1 MELITNW
8 FRRHFSNPQVVFL
21 ALFLGILFLI
31 VVVMG
36 KMVAPILIAIVIAYL
51 LEGLVRALE
60 SRGVP
65 RLLAVVAV
73 VVAFLVF
80 VVLVLFGLVPL
91 VSTQS
96 TQLVQQI
103 PLMLMKGQTALQQLP
118 DNYPDIISIEQV
130 AEMVSAVRME
140 ITSLGQRALSL
151 SISSVVGALTILV
164 YLVIVPI
171 LIFFFLKDK
180 RIIVAWIGRFVPS
193 ESQFAEQVWVDVDRQ
208 IGNYVRGKFW
218 EIIIV
223 WLVCVV
229 VFSFLGLDYAMLLA
243 VCVGLSVLIPYVGAA
258 VVTVPVVLVAWFQW
272 GWSGDLMW
280 VVIAYLIIQLLDGNV
295 LVPLLF
301 SEVTDL
307 HPVAIITAVLIF
319 GGIWGVLGVFFSI
332 PLATV
337 VQAILS
343 AWPVVDKPLTNTSAK
358 L

>member
-1 MELITNW
+1 M
-8 FRRHFSNPQVVFL
+8 R
-21 ALFLGILFLI
+21 
-31 VVVMG
+31 
-36 KMVAPILIAIVIAYL
+36 
-51 LEGLVRALE
+51 
-60 SRGVP
+60 
-65 RLLAVVAV
+65 
-73 VVAFLVF
+73 
-80 VVLVLFGLVPL
+80 
-91 VSTQS
+91 
-96 TQLVQQI
+96 
-103 PLMLMKGQTALQQLP
+103 
-118 DNYPDIISIEQV
+118 
-130 AEMVSAVRME
+130 SA
-140 ITSLGQRALSL
+140 
-151 SISSVVGALTILV
+151 ISSVVGALTILV

-180 RIIVAWIGRFVPS
+180 RIIVAWVSRFVPS

-343 AWPVVDKPLTNTSAK
+343 AWPVVDKSPTNTSAE

>member
-1 MELITNW
+1 
-8 FRRHFSNPQVVFL
+8 
-21 ALFLGILFLI
+21 
-31 VVVMG
+31 
-36 KMVAPILIAIVIAYL
+36 
-51 LEGLVRALE
+51 
-60 SRGVP
+60 
-65 RLLAVVAV
+65 
-73 VVAFLVF
+73 
-80 VVLVLFGLVPL
+80 
-91 VSTQS
+91 
-96 TQLVQQI
+96 
-103 PLMLMKGQTALQQLP
+103 LQQLP

-140 ITSLGQRALSL
+140 ITSLGQRALSI

-180 RIIVAWIGRFVPS
+180 KIIVAWIRRFVPS

-229 VFSFLGLDYAMLLA
+229 VFSVLGLDYAMLLA

-280 VVIAYLIIQLLDGNV
+280 VVIAYLIIQMLDGNV

-301 SEVTDL
+301 SEVTNL
-307 HPVAIITAVLIF
+307 HPIAIIAAVLIF

-343 AWPVVDKPLTNTSAK
+343 SWPVVDKSLKNTSA
-358 L
+358 

>member
-1 MELITNW
+1 
-8 FRRHFSNPQVVFL
+8 
-21 ALFLGILFLI
+21 
-31 VVVMG
+31 
-36 KMVAPILIAIVIAYL
+36 
-51 LEGLVRALE
+51 
-60 SRGVP
+60 
-65 RLLAVVAV
+65 
-73 VVAFLVF
+73 
-80 VVLVLFGLVPL
+80 
-91 VSTQS
+91 
-96 TQLVQQI
+96 
-103 PLMLMKGQTALQQLP
+103 MLMKGQTALQQLP
-118 DNYPDIISIEQV
+118 DNYPGIISIEQV
-130 AEMVSAVRME
+130 TEMVSAVRME
-140 ITSLGQRALSL
+140 ITSLGQRRFLFPSL
-151 SISSVVGALTILV
+151 LGVGALTILV

-180 RIIVAWIGRFVPS
+180 RIIVAWIRRFVPR

-218 EIIIV
+218 EILLFGWYV
-223 WLVCVV
+223 WLC
-229 VFSFLGLDYAMLLA
+229 SRSLGWITRCCLA

-301 SEVTDL
+301 SEVTNL

-343 AWPVVDKPLTNTSAK
+343 AWPVVDKSPTNTSAE

>member
-60 SRGVP
+60 SRGIP
-65 RLLAVVAV
+65 RLLAVVGV

-180 RIIVAWIGRFVPS
+180 RIIVAWIRRFVPS
-193 ESQFAEQVWVDVDRQ
+193 ESQFAEQVWGDVDRQ

-319 GGIWGVLGVFFSI
+319 GGVWGVLGVFF
-332 PLATV
+332 PFH
-337 VQAILS
+337 
-343 AWPVVDKPLTNTSAK
+343 WRR
-358 L
+358 